1 MALAVLLCS
10 CMTAAGATA
19 APTGRAEGTDSL
31 GQAALSDEA
40 GLRAAGHRRRE
51 RMERRIVGGTKATGN
66 YKWATMITKIGGA
79 SILCTGSIISNRW
92 MVTAAHCILNS
103 QNTGYRNPGSGT
115 EITYGC
121 LDINDGTSC
130 KRVGA
135 TRYVAHPCYTPSND
149 QDHDDVALIEL
160 SPPLTDFPQS
170 SYALVNGLNG
180 SVGDLLEHSPL
191 YLAGFGATMPDGSF
205 RASELQE
212 VKVQTVSKEKCIEA
226 NPYSHSLNYINFD
239 HVVCTGGVAGKDSCN
254 GDSGGPAI
262 FLKGSEPWLVGVL
275 SKGSQKPTHTANC
288 AVEGRF
294 GMYTLL
300 HLYSAWIYATMH
312 GEAYTCDRCP
322 CTGSALEFMN
332 SALGQQAKEG
342 KGAYV
347 EVILIFKLDAAQFQL
362 GSTGRLNVIKAL
374 AKAAG
379 QSPADVY
386 ITSAE
391 PARRRQD
398 QYGNGLLNSTGRLHL
413 RRQLLT
419 GEEKDAGE
427 SPAKST
433 KVTRRSAKSVL
444 KSIKVTSHA
453 YEEEDTYMS
462 PRSAK
467 SVLKSTKVTSRI
479 GTSNETMRSE
489 LLGRLSEQV
498 ITQELAAVNLVVEE
512 VWVTGRTEVT
522 TETNKALVQGLALPA
537 LIAVIVGLAAVFVC
551 CACIC
556 ARVYKRRNTEAAV
569 VATMSPR
576 STASQSATFS
586 GGGTP
591 RFQCRQEPGHT
602 ETETS
607 AETSVIPLPLGTRYP
622 LPTWSPDNSV
632 LPTARS
638 DSSLG
643 MKDLQGL
650 R

>member
-160 SPPLTDFPQS
+160 SPALTDFPQS
-170 SYALVNGLNG
+170 SIALVNGLNG

-191 YLAGFGATMPDGSF
+191 YLAGFGATMPDGTV

-212 VKVQTVSKEKCIEA
+212 VKVQTVSKERCIEA
-226 NPYSHSLNYINFD
+226 NPYSHSQSYINFD

-275 SKGSQKPTHTANC
+275 SKGSQKPAHTDNC

-300 HLYSAWIYATMH
+300 HHYGAWIYATMH

-322 CTGSALEFMN
+322 CTGSALELVN

-347 EVILIFKLDAAQFQL
+347 EIILIFKLDAAQFQV

-379 QSPADVY
+379 QSPADVS

-391 PARRRQD
+391 PAIRRLN
-398 QYGNGLLNSTGRLHL
+398 QYGNGLINSTGRLHL
-413 RRQLLT
+413 RRQLLA
-419 GEEKDAGE
+419 EKKADAAE
-427 SPAKST
+427 SPG
-433 KVTRRSAKSVL
+433 
-444 KSIKVTSHA
+444 
-453 YEEEDTYMS
+453 
-462 PRSAK
+462 
-467 SVLKSTKVTSRI
+467 KSTKVTSRI
-479 GTSNETMRSE
+479 GTSNETVRSE
-489 LLGRLSEQV
+489 LLLRLSEQV
-498 ITQELAAVNLVVEE
+498 IAQELAAVNLVVVE
-512 VWVTGRTEVT
+512 VRVTGRSEATKEADRKYV
-522 TETNKALVQGLALPA
+522 LGLGLPA
-537 LIAVIVGLAAVFVC
+537 LIAIIVGLAAGFVC

-556 ARVYKRRNTEAAV
+556 ARVYRRSNAEAAV

-591 RFQCRQEPGHT
+591 RFQYRE

-607 AETSVIPLPLGTRYP
+607 AETAVIPLPLGTRYP

-638 DSSLG
+638 DSSLR